1 MPRQGQL
8 GTTPREQR
16 STKKHTAESEPGEN
30 DNRARDFH
38 ATLKH
43 LMRLDQR
50 CGETISVSLANLA
63 PHFRQ
68 TAFYA
73 RQLVSGLSGL
83 AVPFLEA
90 RGASRGNVV
99 RFPVKSRVFPQLAV
113 RASRQRRW
121 GGHIDNG
128 DASSGAE
135 RIRPDFTACW
145 LVR

>member
-1 MPRQGQL
+1 
-8 GTTPREQR
+8 
-16 STKKHTAESEPGEN
+16 
-30 DNRARDFH
+30 
-38 ATLKH
+38 
-43 LMRLDQR
+43 MRLH
-50 CGETISVSLANLA
+50 ELA
-63 PHFRQ
+63 PVGGVVGGTGSGCGAVGEQSVPVPFVPAPQLRQ

-73 RQLVSGLSGL
+73 RQLVSGLAGL

-99 RFPVKSRVFPQLAV
+99 RFPVKRRVFPQLAL
-113 RASRQRRW
+113 RASRQWRW
-121 GGHIDNG
+121 GGRIDNG